1 MPATRCDVLVA
12 DGTRAAAEFFVASGN
27 EEVDRA
33 VKLKEAR
40 LKAGLGRLRCAK
52 LAGIGKPLLYRYE
65 LGLRTPGPENAT
77 KIARVLCVELG
88 EIEEFRPAAEASQN
102 GSQNH

>member
-1 MPATRCDVLVA
+1 MPDIQCAVIVS
-12 DGTRAAAEFFVASGN
+12 DGTRAAVGLFVASEN

-52 LAGIGKPLLYRYE
+52 LAGIGKPLLYRYD
-65 LGLRTPGPENAT
+65 LGLRKPGPENAT
-77 KIARVLCVELG
+77 KIARVLGVELG
-88 EIEEFRPAAEASQN
+88 EIEEFRAVTAASQN

>member
-1 MPATRCDVLVA
+1 MSRP
-12 DGTRAAAEFFVASGN
+12 GN

-40 LKAGLGRLRCAK
+40 IEAGLGRLRCAK

-65 LGLRTPGPENAT
+65 LGLRTPGIENAT
-77 KIARVLCVELG
+77 KIARVLGVEIG
-88 EIEEFRPAAEASQN
+88 DVEEFRSAAETLVNAHK
-102 GSQNH
+102 NH

>member
-1 MPATRCDVLVA
+1 MPDTRCDVIVA
-12 DGTRAAAEFFVASGN
+12 DGTRAAVGFFVASGN
-27 EEVDRA
+27 EEVDRV

-52 LAGIGKPLLYRYE
+52 LAGIDKPLLYRYE
-65 LGLRTPGPENAT
+65 LGLRKPSPENAT
-77 KIARVLCVELG
+77 KIARVLGVELG
-88 EIEEFRPAAEASQN
+88 DVEEFRPAGEISRN

>member
-1 MPATRCDVLVA
+1 MPVARCDVLVA
-12 DGTRAAAEFFVASGN
+12 DGTRSAVGFCRVRKRGGHC
-27 EEVDRA
+27 V

-65 LGLRTPGPENAT
+65 LGLRKPGPENAT
-77 KIARVLCVELG
+77 KIARVLGVELG
-88 EIEEFRPAAEASQN
+88 EIEEFRAVTAASQN